1 MFTCNL
7 DIFFNRDIVES
18 QPCDSDYIFINQ
30 DNKVLTINN
39 LTIPTLSDLKDLT
52 LTKFTYLFSFKDRN
66 VFLSNDVLDDIFES
80 INYNTLR
87 EFLYLKDFT
96 HTSIAFTS
104 HHLKQWYNNNKF
116 CGRCGT
122 PFTNSRK
129 ERALQCPSCNHL
141 LYPTIS
147 PVVIVGV
154 YSKDEILLTKY
165 AGGNYSNYALV
176 AGFVEIGENLEQC
189 VAREVFEE
197 VGLKVKN
204 IKYMGSQ
211 PWGITQTMISGFYA
225 EVDGDK
231 TVKLD
236 KEELKEGT
244 WFKREDLPRDN
255 ESNASITWSLI
266 YNFRENIDFLDKFK
280 Q

>member
-1 MFTCNL
+1 MFKSNL
-7 DIFFNRDIVES
+7 DIFFNSDMV
-18 QPCDSDYIFINQ
+18 DSKPLDTDYIFINQ
-30 DNKVLTINN
+30 DQKILTINN
-39 LTIPTLSDLKDLT
+39 LVTPTLTELKDLN
-52 LTKFTYLFSFKDRN
+52 LSKFTYLFSFSDRN
-66 VFLSNDVLDDIFES
+66 VFLSNEFDSELFKTYNS
-80 INYNTLR
+80 NTLR

-96 HTSIAFTS
+96 QTSIAFTAY
-104 HHLKQWYNNNKF
+104 HLKQWYSNNKY

-122 PFTNSRK
+122 PFTNSKK

-147 PVVIVGV
+147 PVVIVGI
-154 YSKDEILLTKY
+154 YCENELLLTKY
-165 AGGNYSNYALV
+165 AGGNYNNYALV
-176 AGFVEIGENLEQC
+176 AGFVEVGENLEQC

-211 PWGITQTMISGFYA
+211 PWGLTQTLISGFYA

-231 TVKLD
+231 TVSLD
-236 KEELKEGT
+236 NNELKEGT
-244 WFKREDLPRDN
+244 WFSREDLPRDN
-255 ESNASITWSLI
+255 EGNASLTWSLI
-266 YNFRENIDFLDKFK
+266 YNFRENINFLDTYE